1 MQRLFWAPLVLLFA
15 STAVAEPPRWI
26 EVRSPHFVVLTNSN
40 EKSARHVAGQLE
52 RMRTLFRSI
61 IPASNDDGEPRIK
74 VFALRDQKSFEA
86 LEPAAYLAKHS
97 LELAGLFL
105 REPDHSTIL
114 LRLDAGGDHPYAT
127 VYHEYTHYMLRKA
140 DWWLPLWLNEGLAEF
155 YQNTDIFDKDARL
168 GQPDP
173 NDILYLRQNRLL
185 PLTTLLTVDHNSPYY
200 HDENKGSVFYAEA
213 WALTHYLE
221 IGDMQHHTNRIRDYA
236 KYLLQHEDSVTAA
249 QHAFGDLKKLQE
261 DLDSYISGSNFMQVK
276 TSIGAVEDEARYE
289 VVPVTQADVDASRA
303 EVLIGTDRLAESQAL
318 LESVLQR
325 DPKNAAA
332 HEVMGELKFRQG
344 DLDGAKK
351 WYGEAAA
358 LDPNDYLADYYFAS
372 MCLRTGDRGHDEQ
385 VEADL
390 QAAIK
395 LAPRYAPAYDALAMF
410 YAQRHEKL
418 EEAHKL
424 SVTALTI
431 DPDDLYYRMNA
442 ANTLAEAGNLT
453 SALSVLKVAKGY
465 ARTESDKAM
474 VEDRISSM
482 ELYQSN
488 LERNKAM
495 EEAEVKAAGS
505 ASTTKGPST
514 TIVLREE
521 PEAEPEHV
529 YPAEVPNAPKH
540 TVAGVIRDVHCGYPT
555 VLTLSV
561 EDGGKKVPLYTNNYF
576 KVPFTTNFEVKDSL
590 NPCKMIEGLK
600 AKVQYAEVTSD
611 KTVVGRVTA
620 VELSK

>member
-15 STAVAEPPRWI
+15 LTAVAEPPRWI

-61 IPASNDDGEPRIK
+61 IPATNDDGEPRIK

-249 QHAFGDLKKLQE
+249 QHA
-261 DLDSYISGSNFMQVK
+261 
-276 TSIGAVEDEARYE
+276 
-289 VVPVTQADVDASRA
+289 
-303 EVLIGTDRLAESQAL
+303 LA
-318 LESVLQR
+318 
-325 DPKNAAA
+325 
-332 HEVMGELKFRQG
+332 
-344 DLDGAKK
+344 
-351 WYGEAAA
+351 
-358 LDPNDYLADYYFAS
+358 
-372 MCLRTGDRGHDEQ
+372 
-385 VEADL
+385 
-390 QAAIK
+390 I
-395 LAPRYAPAYDALAMF
+395 
-410 YAQRHEKL
+410 
-418 EEAHKL
+418 
-424 SVTALTI
+424 
-431 DPDDLYYRMNA
+431 
-442 ANTLAEAGNLT
+442 
-453 SALSVLKVAKGY
+453 
-465 ARTESDKAM
+465 
-474 VEDRISSM
+474 
-482 ELYQSN
+482 
-488 LERNKAM
+488 
-495 EEAEVKAAGS
+495 
-505 ASTTKGPST
+505 
-514 TIVLREE
+514 
-521 PEAEPEHV
+521 
-529 YPAEVPNAPKH
+529 
-540 TVAGVIRDVHCGYPT
+540 
-555 VLTLSV
+555 
-561 EDGGKKVPLYTNNYF
+561 
-576 KVPFTTNFEVKDSL
+576 
-590 NPCKMIEGLK
+590 
-600 AKVQYAEVTSD
+600 
-611 KTVVGRVTA
+611 
-620 VELSK
+620 

>member
-1 MQRLFWAPLVLLFA
+1 LWVSLVLLFPFA
-15 STAVAEPPRWI
+15 AFGDPPRWV
-26 EVRSPHFVVLTNSN
+26 EVRSPHFVVLTNAS

-61 IPASNDDGEPRIK
+61 LPASNDDGEAPIK
-74 VFALRDQKSFEA
+74 VFALRDEKSFQA
-86 LEPAAYLAKHS
+86 LEPSAYLAKHQ

-105 REPDHSTIL
+105 RGPDSSTIL
-114 LRLDAGGDHPYAT
+114 LRLDGGGDHPYAT

-185 PLTTLLTVDHNSPYY
+185 PLTTLLTVDHSSPYY
-200 HDENKGSVFYAEA
+200 HDENKGSVFYAES

-236 KYLLQHEDSVTAA
+236 KYLIQHEDSVTAA
-249 QHAFGDLKKLQE
+249 QHAFGDLKKLQQ

-276 TSIGAVEDEARYE
+276 TSIGAVEDESKYE
-289 VVPVTQADVDASRA
+289 AVPVTLTDVDAARA
-303 EVLIGTDRLAESQAL
+303 EVLIGTDRLPEAKAL
-318 LESVLQR
+318 LESVLAQ
-325 DPKNAAA
+325 DAKNALA
-332 HEVMGELKFRQG
+332 HEVMGEMKLRQG
-344 DLDGAKK
+344 DLEDAKK

-358 LDPNDYLADYYFAS
+358 LDPNDYLADYYFAA
-372 MCLRTGDRGHDEQ
+372 MCLRTGDRSHDEQ

-395 LAPRYAPAYDALAMF
+395 LAPRYAPAYDALAMY

-424 SVTALTI
+424 SVTAVGLE
-431 DPDDLYYRMNA
+431 PENVYYRMNA
-442 ANTLAEAGNLT
+442 ANAFAEAGDVVN
-453 SALSVLKVAKGY
+453 ALAVLKAAIGY
-465 ARTESDKAM
+465 ARTENDKALID
-474 VEDRISSM
+474 ERILSM
-482 ELYQSN
+482 ESYQAN
-488 LERNKAM
+488 MERNRAM
-495 EEAEVKAAGS
+495 EAAEVKNAKSAAGS
-505 ASTTKGPST
+505 SEGTT
-514 TIVLREE
+514 VVVHME
-521 PEAEPEHV
+521 PEGTPEHV
-529 YPAEVPNAPKH
+529 YPADVPNAPKH
-540 TVAGVIRDVHCGYPT
+540 TVAGVIRDVHCAYPT

-561 EDGGKKVPLYTNNYF
+561 ESSGKKVPLYTNNYF
-576 KVPFTTNFEVKDSL
+576 KVAFTTNFEVKDSV

-620 VELSK
+620 IELSK